1 MKEVNAV
8 RLRGEAVERR
18 RTHRESSAVSWPMEF
33 GMGPVSVLFFKTLHS
48 AAAENGVD
56 GEHTGEGAR

>member
-1 MKEVNAV
+1 M

-18 RTHRESSAVSWPMEF
+18 RTHRYPSAVSWPMEF
-33 GMGPVSVLFFKTLHS
+33 GMGPVSVLFHKDLLS

-56 GEHTGEGAR
+56 GEHKGEGAR